1 MYGFYEQNRDYIRA
15 FIIVTIICLAG
26 VWLVYDHY
34 RNEPIYNDTDSN
46 VAELENRVSEL
57 AGRIDSLQNR
67 LEQTQKTIDGISERI
82 ERSRENAEIVA
93 GGIDGAEKRID
104 SAIQRSG
111 RIANILAD
119 IERENRKGTQGSQAT
134 NMAE

>member
-26 VWLVYDHY
+26 VWLVYDYH
-34 RNEPIYNDTDSN
+34 RNKPIYNDTDSN

-67 LEQTQKTIDGISERI
+67 LEQTQKTIDGIADRI

-111 RIANILAD
+111 RITNILAD

-134 NMAE
+134 NMAK

>member
-26 VWLVYDHY
+26 VWLVCDHF
-34 RNEPIYNDTDSN
+34 RNEPIYNDTDN
-46 VAELENRVSEL
+46 TMAELESRVSNL
-57 AGRIDSLQNR
+57 AGRVDSLQRR
-67 LEQTQKTIDGISERI
+67 LEQTQKTIDGIAERI
-82 ERSRENAEIVA
+82 DRSRENAEAIA

-104 SAIQRSG
+104 DAIQRSG

-119 IERENRKGTQGSQAT
+119 IERENRPGTQSSQKT
-134 NMAE
+134 DMAK